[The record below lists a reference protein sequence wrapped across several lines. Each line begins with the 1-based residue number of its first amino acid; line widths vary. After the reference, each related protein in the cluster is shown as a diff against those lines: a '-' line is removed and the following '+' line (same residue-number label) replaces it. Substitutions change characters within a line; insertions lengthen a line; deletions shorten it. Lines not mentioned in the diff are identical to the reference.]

1 MTKFFIGLYNYFRRH
16 TILFYF
22 SLSICTLLMAYFA
35 AQIRFEENVS
45 SFLPDTKDSQ
55 NAIKVFKNLKVKD
68 KIIVML
74 SAAETTEV
82 TADENKAGETT
93 TGPEA
98 LIEAADTLNQQLTGQ
113 LGGTLIKDIF
123 AQVDENLL
131 TGTTD
136 FVYHHLPLFLTETD
150 YQRFDSMLTPEGIQA
165 TMQKNYTNLL
175 SPAGIALKS
184 FILKDPLNLGSRAL
198 KNLQD
203 FQVEADYEI
212 YDGHIFSKDGST
224 LLMFISP
231 VYDIGNTGKNEELIR
246 TLEASLHELT
256 RTHPEIHAEYFGGPS
271 VSVYNARQ
279 IKEDTIFTSLIA
291 LVIIVVF
298 ISLVFKHKRSI
309 PLTITPVLFGGLFA
323 LCLIYFIKGSIS
335 AIAVGAGSAV
345 MGIALSYSIHVL
357 AHQNHVSSI
366 QQLIKELTYPLTV
379 GSFTTIG
386 AFMGL
391 IFTSS
396 NLLRDFGLFASLSLI
411 GTTLFCLVYLPHFL
425 KAQGDVKQGA
435 VLRFI
440 EKINAYSYEKNRWL
454 IGAIIAIT
462 LVCLFTSQDV
472 GFNSDMNALNYEPK
486 HLKDSEQKLLGLF
499 DGEEKTVMF
508 VSVGKDMDEAIHNY
522 AHTNQKL
529 TGLQQQG
536 LITGYASAGR
546 FLITREEQEQ
556 RLHRWEQYWTPEK
569 RTFVREQV
577 QTAARPLRFKENA
590 FDGFY
595 QWWEQPFALY
605 TYDNEA
611 NTGSSSYPA
620 NDSSVSHPTNSSQA
634 STRLLSEWQA
644 SGDSLTM
651 LITQVRLN
659 EANKEAVY
667 EHFNQDEQ
675 VVVFDRSY
683 FANKWVSAI
692 NDDFY
697 LVLYISSF
705 LIFFALWISYGR
717 LELTLMSFLPML
729 ISWVIILGL
738 MGILGIEFNIIN
750 IILSTFIFGIG
761 DDFSIFIMDGL
772 QNKYRTGQQ
781 VLNSHKTAI
790 SFSAFTIVVG
800 MGALVFARH
809 PALQSISLI
818 SILGM
823 IAVVLVAYTLQP
835 AIYRLFI
842 SGPGSKGLPPYTL
855 IGMLR
860 TAVLFLL
867 FFIGCVSMQLL
878 IVGMYIVPVRKAR
891 KKSIVCRLIQYT
903 CKGIVLVA
911 PGVRREL
918 INPHGETLKSPAIIV
933 ANHQSFIDILLLLS
947 LSPRIIMVTN
957 QWVWKSPFFG
967 FIIRYADFYYVGD
980 GYEQVVD
987 RMQAKVDE
995 GYSIAIFPEGTRT
1008 YDGHMKRFHKG
1019 AFYLAEQLKLDII
1032 PILLYGS
1039 GKIIAKAQPF
1049 NVRRGILLTEILPRI
1064 SAGDSTFGNTYQER
1078 TKRIS
1083 ALMRKEYT
1091 RICEEKNVPDNPTF
1105 HEALMQNYIYKGPVE
1120 EWYVRIKVH
1129 MEKNYT
1135 LFNKLVPKQG
1145 QVTDIGCGYGML
1157 CYMLAMV
1164 SEEREVLGIDYDEDK
1179 IAVAQHGW
1187 LRNERIRFAYAD
1199 ALEYPLPESDAF
1211 LLSDMLHYLSEENQ
1225 HALLL
1230 KCAGLLRPGGVL
1242 IVRDGNTSETG
1253 KRHRLTRLTEVC
1265 STRIFRFNKTTE
1277 SLHFTSEAQMRDV
1290 ARECNME
1297 ITAMQNDSYTSN
1309 TIYVFRK
1316 SETV

>member
-16 TILFYF
+16 TILFYL
-22 SLSICTLLMAYFA
+22 SLSICTLLMGYFA
-35 AQIRFEENVS
+35 VQIRFEENVS

-55 NAIKVFKNLKVKD
+55 NAIKVFNNLKVKD
-68 KIIVML
+68 KIIIML
-74 SAAETTEV
+74 SAADTATDTTES
-82 TADENKAGETT
+82 GSTT
-93 TGPEA
+93 DAEA
-98 LIEAADTLNQQLTGQ
+98 LIEAADTLNRQLTEQ

-123 AQVDENLL
+123 SQVDDNLL

-136 FVYHHLPLFLTETD
+136 FVYHHLPLFLTEAD
-150 YQRFDSMLTPEGIQA
+150 YQRFDSLLTREGIEA

-175 SPAGIALKS
+175 SPAGIALRS
-184 FILKDPLNLGSRAL
+184 FILKDPLNLGSQAL

-212 YDGHIFSKDGST
+212 YNGHIFSKDGST
-224 LLMFISP
+224 LLMFLSP

-246 TLEASLHELT
+246 TLEASLQQLSRE
-256 RTHPEIHAEYFGGPS
+256 HPGIHAEYFGGPS

-279 IKEDTIFTSLIA
+279 IKEDTILTSLIA

-386 AFMGL
+386 AFLGL

-411 GTTLFCLVYLPHFL
+411 GTTLFCLIYLPHFL
-425 KAQGDVKQGA
+425 KAQGDVKQGV

-440 EKINAYSYEKNRWL
+440 EKINAYSFEKNRWL
-454 IGAIIAIT
+454 IGGIAIVT
-462 LVCLFTSQDV
+462 LICFFTSQKV
-472 GFNSDMNALNYEPK
+472 GFNSDMSALNYEPK
-486 HLKDSEQKLLGLF
+486 HLKDSEKKLLGLF
-499 DGEEKTVMF
+499 DGKEKTVMF
-508 VSVGKDMDEAIHNY
+508 VSVGKTMDEAIQNY
-522 AHTNQKL
+522 AHTNQEL
-529 TGLQQQG
+529 THLQQQD

-546 FLITREEQEQ
+546 FLITQEEQTQ
-556 RLHRWEQYWTPEK
+556 RLRRWEQYWTPEK
-569 RTFVREQV
+569 KNFVRTQIQDV
-577 QTAARPLRFKENA
+577 ARTLRFKENA
-590 FDGFY
+590 FDGFF
-595 QWWEQPFALY
+595 QWWEQPFAPY
-605 TYDNEA
+605 AYPTGDESS
-611 NTGSSSYPA
+611 TGSS
-620 NDSSVSHPTNSSQA
+620 A
-634 STRLLSEWQA
+634 STRLLSEWQV
-644 SGDSLTM
+644 SGDSITM
-651 LITQVRLN
+651 LITQVRLD
-659 EANKEAVY
+659 ETHKEAVY
-667 EHFNQDEQ
+667 EHFNKDEK
-675 VVVFDRSY
+675 VVVFDRAY
-683 FANKWVSAI
+683 FANKWVSAV

-717 LELTLMSFLPML
+717 IELTLMSFLPML

-800 MGALVFARH
+800 MGALVFAKH

-818 SILGM
+818 SIVGM

-835 AIYRLFI
+835 AIYQLFI

-855 IGMLR
+855 LGMLR
-860 TAVLFLL
+860 TAALFGL
-867 FFIGCVSMQLL
+867 FFIGCVSMQAIIVSMYL
-878 IVGMYIVPVRKAR
+878 IPIRKAK
-891 KKSIVCRLIQYT
+891 KKSIVCRLTQYT
-903 CKGIVLVA
+903 CKVILFVA
-911 PGVRREL
+911 PGVRREM
-918 INPHGETLKSPAIIV
+918 INPHGETLQKPAIIV
-933 ANHQSFIDILLLLS
+933 ANHQSFIDILILLS
-947 LSPRIIMVTN
+947 LSPKIIMVTN

-967 FIIRYADFYYVGD
+967 FIIRYADYYYVGD

-1008 YDGHMKRFHKG
+1008 YDGRMKRFHKG
-1019 AFYLAEQLKLDII
+1019 AFYLAEQLKLDIV
-1032 PILLYGS
+1032 PIVIYGS
-1039 GKIIAKAQPF
+1039 GRIIAKAQPF
-1049 NVRRGILLTEILPRI
+1049 NVRRGVLLTEVLPRI
-1064 SAGDSTFGNTYQER
+1064 SVADTTLGATYQER
-1078 TKRIS
+1078 AKRIS
-1083 ALMRKEYT
+1083 SLMRKEYA
-1091 RICEEKNVPDNPTF
+1091 RICEENDVPDNPGF
-1105 HEALMQNYIYKGPVE
+1105 REALMQNYIYKGPVE
-1120 EWYVRIKVH
+1120 EWYVRIKVR

-1135 LFNKLVPKQG
+1135 LFNKLVPQQG
-1145 QVTDIGCGYGML
+1145 QITDIGCGYGML

-1164 SEEREVLGIDYDEDK
+1164 SEERNVLGIDYDEDK

-1187 LRNERIRFAYAD
+1187 LRNPHIRFACAD
-1199 ALEYPLPESDAF
+1199 VLQYSLPESDAF
-1211 LLSDMLHYLSEENQ
+1211 LLNDMLHYLSEESQ
-1225 HALLL
+1225 RALLMR
-1230 KCAGLLRPGGVL
+1230 CAGLLRPGGVL
-1242 IVRDGNTSETG
+1242 IVRDGNTSSDD
-1253 KRHRLTRLTEVC
+1253 KRHRLTRLTELF
-1265 STRIFRFNKTTE
+1265 STRILGFNKTTQE
-1277 SLHFTSEAQMRDV
+1277 LHFTSEAQIREIACECGMEV
-1290 ARECNME
+1290 A
-1297 ITAMQNDSYTSN
+1297 TLQNDHYTSN

-1316 SETV
+1316 STTV